1 MIRHISFP
9 GLVTGCALVMLL
21 SGAAAAEPAKSK
33 SRIGDDAGTL
43 ITRRTDKPDGTTA
56 LTIGRR
62 LPTEWETQIGVDVGL
77 DSSPVSPTVESR
89 LDGSWQ
95 QDRSSGAGWASI
107 TVPTAPLGWD
117 KAAIEA
123 RVDPTQD
130 QGKVST
136 TLSKSIPLG
145 STTRLN
151 VKNGYAVTEPI
162 PNPVGSSLAAPNG
175 SATSPSSAVATENT
189 VSLHILPMA
198 TTLSAGATLSSSEDR
213 WLRSIGAEQKL
224 FGGPVS
230 VTGTLSERADG
241 AVDGSL
247 KAGFKRQW

>member
-1 MIRHISFP
+1 MIRHISLP
-9 GLVTGCALVMLL
+9 GLVTGFALVMML
-21 SGAAAAEPAKSK
+21 SGAAAADSAKSK
-33 SRIGDDAGTL
+33 SRIGDDASTL

-62 LPTEWETQIGVDVGL
+62 LPTEWETQVGVDVGL
-77 DSSPVSPTVESR
+77 DSSSVSPSVESR

-136 TLSKSIPLG
+136 TLSKSIPFG

-175 SATSPSSAVATENT
+175 NATSPSSTVATENT

-198 TTLSAGATLSSSEDR
+198 TTLSASATLSSSEDR

>member
-1 MIRHISFP
+1 MIRHILLAK
-9 GLVTGCALVMLL
+9 LVTGCALVVFL
-21 SGAAAAEPAKSK
+21 SGAATAEPEKAKK
-33 SRIGDDAGTL
+33 RVDDDTSVV
-43 ITRRTDKPDGTTA
+43 ITRRTDNPDGTTA
-56 LTIGRR
+56 LTLGRR
-62 LPTEWETQIGVDVGL
+62 LPTEWETQVGVDMGL
-77 DSSPVSPTVESR
+77 DRSEISPSVESR
-89 LDGSWQ
+89 LDGSWR
-95 QDRSSGAGWASI
+95 QDRSSGAGWATL

-117 KAAIEA
+117 KTAIEA

-162 PNPVGSSLAAPNG
+162 PNNIGSTLVTPNG
-175 SATSPSSAVATENT
+175 TPTSPASAVATENS
-189 VSLHILPMA
+189 VSLQFLPMA
-198 TTLSAGATLSSSEDR
+198 TTVSAGATLSSADDR

>member
-1 MIRHISFP
+1 MIRHTP
-9 GLVTGCALVMLL
+9 LPKLVTGCALAVLL
-21 SGAAAAEPAKSK
+21 SGAAAAEPAKTKSK
-33 SRIGDDAGTL
+33 IGDDSGAL
-43 ITRRTDKPDGTTA
+43 ITHRTDNPDGTTA
-56 LTIGRR
+56 LRIGRR
-62 LPTEWETQIGVDVGL
+62 LPTEWETQVGVDVGL
-77 DSSPVSPTVESR
+77 DSSDVSPTIESR

-95 QDRSSGAGWASI
+95 QDRSSGAGWATL

-145 STTRLN
+145 SKTRLN

-162 PNPVGSSLAAPNG
+162 PNPVGSSLTTANG
-175 SATSPSSAVATENT
+175 NATSPSSAVATENS
-189 VSLHILPMA
+189 VSLQILPMA
-198 TTLSAGATLSSSEDR
+198 TTLSAGATLSSADDR